1 MIKKI
6 SLSVFFILI
15 LALILWTY
23 KLQIFL
29 WSLPTIFEFTRPVA
43 ENREVIWPDGPSERD
58 PALANKPNII
68 LILADDLGFND
79 VSLYNG
85 GAGDGS
91 LMTPNMDRI
100 GLEGIKLSLIHI

>member
-29 WSLPTIFEFTRPVA
+29 WSLPTICEFTRPGA

-58 PALANKPNII
+58 PTLADKPNII

-79 VSLYNG
+79 VSLYN
-85 GAGDGS
+85 
-91 LMTPNMDRI
+91 
-100 GLEGIKLSLIHI
+100 LSLIHI

>member
-29 WSLPTIFEFTRPVA
+29 WSLPTIFEFTRPST
-43 ENREVIWPDGPSERD
+43 I
-58 PALANKPNII
+58 NINPFI
-68 LILADDLGFND
+68 VFRIIKNLFM
-79 VSLYNG
+79 
-85 GAGDGS
+85 
-91 LMTPNMDRI
+91 MTP
-100 GLEGIKLSLIHI
+100 LLFS